1 MSNLIV
7 PVTFRGIDRISSVVD
22 NISRRNEKLQKTFNR
37 ISAGAAIGA
46 TAIAGGLTMSVKSAV
61 EFQDKLAD
69 VAKTTGLEGKDL
81 EDYGN
86 SILKLAGTTRSSVDD
101 IVQIGV
107 IGGQLGIAK
116 DQLEA
121 FTISAN
127 KFAVA
132 LGGDYS
138 GGVEQAISSVGKLN
152 ALFRDTKNLN
162 PAESL
167 NVAGSMI
174 NELTN
179 MGVKAENIND
189 FALRIARLPE
199 GMRPSLETGLAVGA
213 MFEKMGTNS
222 EVASSGFSNLL
233 LTASKDLPGFAKQ
246 MQISSAAASG
256 LLSQN
261 PVEFASKFSR
271 SFKGMKPEV
280 VAMKLDALKIK
291 SSEVIGA
298 VSALAGGQDILSDA
312 LKRSNEQFSK
322 ATSLTME
329 YATKNDTVAAKLKIA
344 ENNFQAMSITIG
356 TQLLPIISDLLDMMM
371 PIATEILSWIKEN
384 PKLAKT
390 MLIVAGALYLISGA
404 LSVYTAAQTIANIAA
419 LAFPGTWIALAIMAV
434 IAAIVIAIVYFDDFG
449 QVILAFMGP
458 IGWLI
463 MLLMKLPGYW
473 EKIVKAFEADGI
485 VGAFKEINRSIID
498 LLLSPMEQFLNL
510 IKDLPMVGGIA
521 NTALKGIR
529 TIRESQGMDIEN
541 APTLQNSPLVT
552 SQQTNNTINNNN
564 GALGTQIG
572 VNFNDPFNRVS
583 KVSSSNSAIP
593 VKVTKTNGQR

>member
-1 MSNLIV
+1 MANLIV
-7 PVTFRGIDRISSVVD
+7 PVTFRGIDRISDVVD
-22 NISRRNEKLQKTFNR
+22 R
-37 ISAGAAIGA
+37 ISARNDRLKKNLGKV
-46 TAIAGGLTMSVKSAV
+46 AIASAVVASAIVGGLTVAAKSAID
-61 EFQDKLAD
+61 FQDKLAD
-69 VAKTTGLEGKDL
+69 VAKTTGFEGQEL
-81 EDYGN
+81 QNYGD
-86 SILKLAGTTRSSVDD
+86 SILKLAGTTRSSIDD
-101 IVQIGV
+101 ILQIGIV
-107 IGGQLGIAK
+107 GGQLGIAK
-116 DQLEA
+116 DQMES
-121 FTISAN
+121 FTVSAN

-132 LGGDYS
+132 LGADYS
-138 GGVEQAISSVGKLN
+138 GGVESAISSVGKLN

-167 NVAGSMI
+167 NIAGSMI

-233 LTASKDLPGFAKQ
+233 LTSAKNLPEFSKQ
-246 MQISSAAASG
+246 MGISAKAASD

-261 PVEFASKFSR
+261 PVEFASKFAKTFR
-271 SFKGMKPEV
+271 GLKPEQ
-280 VAMKLDALKIK
+280 VALRLYDLGIK
-291 SSEVIGA
+291 SNEAIGA

-312 LKRSNEQFSK
+312 LSRSNSQFSN
-322 ATSLTME
+322 AVSLTDE
-329 YATKNDTVAAKLKIA
+329 YNVKNDTVAAKLKIA

-356 TQLLPIISDLLDMMM
+356 TQLLPIISELLEMMM

-384 PKLAKT
+384 PNLAKT

-404 LSVYTAAQTIANIAA
+404 LTVYTTAQTIANIAA

-434 IAAIVIAIVYFDDFG
+434 IAAIVIAIIYFDDFG
-449 QVILAFMGP
+449 QVILAIMGP
-458 IGWLI
+458 LGWFI
-463 MLLMKLPGYW
+463 MLLMKLPDYW
-473 EKIVKAFEADGI
+473 EKIVKAFESDGI
-485 VGAFKEINRSIID
+485 IGAFKEINRSIID
-498 LLLSPMEQFLNL
+498 FLLSPMEQFLNL

-552 SQQTNNTINNNN
+552 SQQTNNTVNNNN

-583 KVSSSNSAIP
+583 KVTSSNNAVP
-593 VKVTKTNGQR
+593 VTVTKTNGQR